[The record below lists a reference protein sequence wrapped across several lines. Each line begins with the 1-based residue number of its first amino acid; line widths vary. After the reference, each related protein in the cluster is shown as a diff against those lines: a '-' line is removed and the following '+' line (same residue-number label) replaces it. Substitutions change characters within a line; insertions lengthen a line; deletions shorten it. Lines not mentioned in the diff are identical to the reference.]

1 MAAVI
6 DILFSILPI
15 FIVLMLG
22 HVLRRNHVP
31 SEEYWNYAD
40 KLVYWVLLPALLF
53 YKTSTIEI
61 SAHLLGPFAVTLL
74 GGLAAAL
81 LFSLLVQRFMGMPR
95 VSYSSVLQ
103 GATRHNTF
111 VALAVADRLFGAE
124 GLALAA
130 LATSVLIPV
139 TNVTVVVS
147 MLTLLRA
154 PEERGFART
163 LARELMRNPLLI
175 AIGLGVGF
183 NVSGVGEVPVLH
195 DTTRLLGQATLPVVL
210 LCVGAS
216 LRIREMRASLAPV
229 LVSAGAK
236 LVIFPLAIVAL
247 ARAVGLEGVAAQVA
261 VLYGAVPTASSGYAL
276 ARQMGGDAPLMAAI
290 ITLQTLLTLFTL
302 PFTMVLVRYLPL

>member
-1 MAAVI
+1 MSDVV
-6 DILFSILPI
+6 DILFSILPV
-15 FIVLMLG
+15 FIVLVMGNL
-22 HVLRRNHVP
+22 LRRNQIP

-61 SAHLLGPFAVTLL
+61 SVHLVGPFAATLL
-74 GGLAAAL
+74 GGFAAAL
-81 LFSLLVQRFMGMPR
+81 LFSLLVQRFMR
-95 VSYSSVLQ
+95 VENVAYSSVLQ

-111 VALAVADRLFGAE
+111 IALAVAERLFGAE

-130 LATSVLIPV
+130 LATSVLVPV
-139 TNVTVVVS
+139 TNVAVVVS
-147 MLTLLRA
+147 MLALLRA

-163 LARELMRNPLLI
+163 LARELLRNPLIGSI
-175 AIGLGVGF
+175 ALGVAF
-183 NVSGVGEVPVLH
+183 NLSGVGELPVLH
-195 DTTRLLGQATLPVVL
+195 DTTRMLGQATLPVVL

-216 LRIREMRASLAPV
+216 LRIRAMRASLAPFIA
-229 LVSAGAK
+229 SAGAK
-236 LVIFPLAIVAL
+236 MLVFPLVIATL
-247 ARAVGLEGVAAQVA
+247 ARAVGLEGVALQVA

-302 PFTMVLVRYLPL
+302 PFSMVLVRHLAL